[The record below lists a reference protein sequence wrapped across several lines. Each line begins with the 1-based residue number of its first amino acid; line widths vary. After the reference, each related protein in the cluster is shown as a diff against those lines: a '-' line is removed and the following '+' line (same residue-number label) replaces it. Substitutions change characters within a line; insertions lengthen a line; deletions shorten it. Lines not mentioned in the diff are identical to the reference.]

1 MSSVSTY
8 CSRHGGF
15 GDCCG
20 APEIRGRIRTVVGP
34 GARID
39 ARSHALAQ
47 PLASAS
53 ADGAVLLALLEL
65 PRLATPSV
73 WTQRSALILA
83 LSMRVCH
90 QEVDLP
96 IEFTRGF
103 IKELRSHI
111 PYALFHRP
119 KPLQRIRESS
129 RHTAG
134 TAQHPNDAPSI
145 VQRDACAMQLAAQH
159 SLRQRKPG
167 GGPRCACMR
176 LPDRRSGA
184 LAASTHPRLRRL
196 PSQCSNARSCIAA
209 ISSIGIGLSVVR
221 IE

>member
-15 GDCCG
+15 GECCG
-20 APEIRGRIRTVVGP
+20 APDIRGSTGPTVVGP

-47 PLASAS
+47 PLTSAS

-96 IEFTRGF
+96 IESTRGF
-103 IKELRSHI
+103 IKELRIHI
-111 PYALFHRP
+111 PCALFRPP
-119 KPLQRIRESS
+119 KPLQRMRESS

-134 TAQHPNDAPSI
+134 TAQHPNDATSI
-145 VQRDACAMQLAAQH
+145 VH
-159 SLRQRKPG
+159 
-167 GGPRCACMR
+167 
-176 LPDRRSGA
+176 
-184 LAASTHPRLRRL
+184 
-196 PSQCSNARSCIAA
+196 
-209 ISSIGIGLSVVR
+209 
-221 IE
+221 

>member
-47 PLASAS
+47 PLTSAS
-53 ADGAVLLALLEL
+53 ADGGVLLALLEL

-73 WTQRSALILA
+73 WTQRSALVLA

-103 IKELRSHI
+103 IKELRVHI
-111 PYALFHRP
+111 PCALFRPP
-119 KPLQRIRESS
+119 KPLQRMRESS

-134 TAQHPNDAPSI
+134 TAQHPNDATSI
-145 VQRDACAMQLAAQH
+145 VH
-159 SLRQRKPG
+159 
-167 GGPRCACMR
+167 
-176 LPDRRSGA
+176 
-184 LAASTHPRLRRL
+184 
-196 PSQCSNARSCIAA
+196 
-209 ISSIGIGLSVVR
+209 
-221 IE
+221 